1 MAKTEGFAYLHGDMG
16 LTSDDNSKRYIG
28 SSIEKAENRRIF
40 RQPFKFYGSIFLKFM
55 AVDLAMASRHYHHI
69 TITHGRLNCL
79 YSIPLLIV
87 MRS

>member
-40 RQPFKFYGSIFLKFM
+40 RQPFKFYG
-55 AVDLAMASRHYHHI
+55 
-69 TITHGRLNCL
+69 
-79 YSIPLLIV
+79 
-87 MRS
+87 